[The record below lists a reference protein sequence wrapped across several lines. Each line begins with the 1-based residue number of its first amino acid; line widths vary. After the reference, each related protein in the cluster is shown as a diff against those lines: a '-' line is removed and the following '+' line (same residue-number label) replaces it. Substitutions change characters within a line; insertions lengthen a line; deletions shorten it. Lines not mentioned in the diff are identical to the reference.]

1 MDEKFET
8 VWRALVE
15 HGSSRKS
22 EDAVRRF
29 WNTLTAEQ
37 QRLAYENIPRKVKE
51 GKFVQYD
58 PIRAIRENI
67 RDTRPKAEPKNWNG
81 HRLDPDQRYV
91 TARWNGRWGTYSVED
106 ARRYGMEVMPP
117 EPSSNHCPTF
127 IESLS

>member
-22 EDAVRRF
+22 EEAVRRF
-29 WNTLTAEQ
+29 WNTLTQDQ
-37 QRLAYENIPRKVKE
+37 QRLAYENIPRKVKV

-67 RDTRPKAEPKNWNG
+67 RDRKPAAEPKNWNG
-81 HRLDPDQRYV
+81 HKLDPDQRYV
-91 TARWNGRWGTYSVED
+91 TAKWNGRWGTYSVED
-106 ARRYGMEVMPP
+106 ARRYGMEV
-117 EPSSNHCPTF
+117 
-127 IESLS
+127 